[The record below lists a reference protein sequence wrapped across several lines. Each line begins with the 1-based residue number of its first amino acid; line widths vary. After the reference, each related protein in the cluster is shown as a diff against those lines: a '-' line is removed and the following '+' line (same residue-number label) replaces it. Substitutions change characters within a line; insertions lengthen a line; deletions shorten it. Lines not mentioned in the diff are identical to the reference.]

1 MGFRWNRW
9 CHAHGDNVENVEN
22 ANGNSSFQKGQTCV
36 MKFRRWLWGDKNLR
50 FWGDPTLTCHT
61 CSIKL
66 PKKQCSMFTR
76 KARRSNTSNWQT
88 SHIVFC
94 CSPTDLFD
102 ARLSPSPRRH
112 IQGVPKKCAFK
123 MYVLHCLRE
132 WPRRSWKNMCKRKRC
147 SGARGRRQK
156 ENFKSTFFWDTLL

>member
-1 MGFRWNRW
+1 
-9 CHAHGDNVENVEN
+9 
-22 ANGNSSFQKGQTCV
+22 

-50 FWGDPTLTCHT
+50 FRKIEVWGDLTLTCHT
-61 CSIKL
+61 FSNIF
-66 PKKQCSMFTR
+66 PTVQCSMFTR
-76 KARRSNTSNWQT
+76 KGRTSNASNWQT

-112 IQGVPKKCAFK
+112 IQGVPKKCTFK

-132 WPRRSWKNMCKRKRC
+132 WLRRSWKNMCKRKRC

-156 ENFKSTFFWDTLL
+156 ENFKSTFFGTPCSWWPWETYLIQVEKVKKRK